1 MTRPAMMHKLLLI
14 PFFLMFLMLRAQDPA
29 RYQEVYTKTYL
40 ETSRKDFG
48 RALRVADSL
57 YGISESPYFK
67 TKSLM
72 LSASLYQ
79 QAGEAEKAVTYAE
92 RSAEIIE
99 GTGKPAWEARVY
111 GFLATQYR
119 ILKLYRKSKRYID
132 KAMEA
137 GLAIE
142 EEPAR
147 NSIQGLMCQEM
158 AHYEMERKNYQKS
171 IRYIAAAQSHFNLS
185 KVNLDFFTAE
195 NEQLTGLN
203 YFHTGAYE
211 KAMDHYRKALAM
223 AGKAPDNYVTGLI
236 YNGMAAVYLKQDDLA
251 NTAEYLEKAKN
262 VAKTSNYPRLKIEIN
277 GTSRDYYAKLDDRK
291 KTASVQ
297 QESDTLTQS
306 LDEKER
312 AFIDDSYAKLEHK
325 AEKAE
330 RDSSSK
336 SRLLLAGTFLL
347 TGCSFAF
354 FRYRKR
360 QIRNTERISRLLQEY
375 EKRNLTADEIPGP
388 EPASQ
393 LMPVKWESTDKQS
406 VENAV
411 MTPETGQKILRQ
423 LREFEESVLF
433 TDRNMSLPFLA
444 AHLGTNIKYLS
455 HVINRYKEKDFN
467 NYINELRI
475 RYIIRQLQGNPEFRK
490 YKIATLA
497 DESGFSSANKFT
509 TVFKKVT
516 GIPPSVFIRHIQETA
531 AGEVKEG

>member
-1 MTRPAMMHKLLLI
+1 MMHKLLLI
-14 PFFLMFLMLRAQDPA
+14 PFLLMFLMLRAQDPA
-29 RYQEVYTKTYL
+29 RYQAVYTKTYL

-48 RALRVADSL
+48 RALQVADSL
-57 YGISESPYFK
+57 YEISETPYFK

-79 QAGEAEKAVTYAE
+79 QAGEVEKAVAYAG
-92 RSAEIIE
+92 RSAEMIE

-119 ILKLYRKSKRYID
+119 ILKLYRKSKKYID

-158 AHYEMERKNYQKS
+158 AHYEMERKNYHKS
-171 IRYIAAAQSHFNLS
+171 LRYIAAAQSHFNVS

-203 YFHTGAYE
+203 YFHTGAYG
-211 KAMDHYRKALAM
+211 KAMNHYRKALAL
-223 AGKAPDNYVTGLI
+223 AATSPDNYITGLI
-236 YNGMAAVYLKQDDLA
+236 YNGMAAVCLKQGDLE
-251 NTAEYLEKAKN
+251 NTAEYLEKAKDIAEN
-262 VAKTSNYPRLKIEIN
+262 SHYPRLKIEVN
-277 GTSRDYYAKLDDRK
+277 ATSREYYAKRDDSK
-291 KTASVQ
+291 KAAEVQ
-297 QESDTLTQS
+297 QQTDTLNQS
-306 LDEKER
+306 LAEKES
-312 AFIDDSYAKLEHK
+312 AFIDDSYAKIEEK

-330 RDSSSK
+330 KDSSNK
-336 SRLLLAGTFLL
+336 NNLLLAGTCLFSV
-347 TGCSFAF
+347 CSVAF

-360 QIRNTERISRLLQEY
+360 QIRNTERISRLLHDY
-375 EKRNLTADEIPGP
+375 EKKKSMADEIPLPVP
-388 EPASQ
+388 ESRDMQTANAENT
-393 LMPVKWESTDKQS
+393 EST
-406 VENAV
+406 V
-411 MTPETGQKILRQ
+411 MIPETGQKLLRQ
-423 LREFEESVLF
+423 LTEFEQSLLF

-475 RYIIRQLQGNPEFRK
+475 SYIIRQLKENPEFRK
-490 YKIATLA
+490 YKIAALA

-516 GIPPSVFIRHIQETA
+516 GIPPSVFIRHIRETA
-531 AGEVKEG
+531 TGEAKEG